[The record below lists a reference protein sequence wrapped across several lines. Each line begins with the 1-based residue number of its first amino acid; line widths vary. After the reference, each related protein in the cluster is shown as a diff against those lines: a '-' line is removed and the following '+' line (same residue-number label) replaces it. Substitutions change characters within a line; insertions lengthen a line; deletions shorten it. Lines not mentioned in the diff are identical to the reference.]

1 MKEERKKKRMEEQ
14 HPLRRKQKTKRN
26 IRLAAKKQAP
36 TPVDNKDWQLIVFPE
51 NATVTAPFEQ
61 GTRRLKAVVVQL
73 TTLTSI
79 THNWKGERTLSS
91 IWNLTVTVKF
101 SKLMLSAVIIST
113 FNRTV

>member
-1 MKEERKKKRMEEQ
+1 MRGVEAIDACTNKRIHRSCVSSSPSE
-14 HPLRRKQKTKRN
+14 LVVN
-26 IRLAAKKQAP
+26 C
-36 TPVDNKDWQLIVFPE
+36 FPE